1 MIMGLPISIHL
12 RGAEAAEP
20 GAAAAV
26 AHAFAALREADRMFS
41 PYRADSVLRRLAG
54 GEIDLT
60 ATPADF
66 RTVLALAE
74 HARDRTAGAFDVRAS
89 GWLDPSGIVKG
100 WAAERASSLLPA
112 DSYLNA
118 GGDLAIRSPAEPW
131 RIGIEH
137 PADPT
142 GLLTVLRVCHG
153 GVATSG
159 SVHRGPHIIDPTTGA
174 AASGIQQATV
184 IGTSLTWADI
194 WATAIVAAGNRALN
208 AGSALITRCLADGY
222 DALLVS
228 DDGSTWITA
237 GFGAHI
243 APDTPTPPAR
253 PLG

>member
-1 MIMGLPISIHL
+1 
-12 RGAEAAEP
+12 
-20 GAAAAV
+20 
-26 AHAFAALREADRMFS
+26 MFS
-41 PYRADSVLRRLAG
+41 PYRADSVLRRFAG
-54 GEIDLT
+54 GEVDLT
-60 ATPADF
+60 TTPADF
-66 RTVLALAE
+66 RTVLALARQ
-74 HARDRTAGAFDVRAS
+74 ARDKTAGAFDVHAS

-100 WAAERASSLLPA
+100 WAAERASWLLPA

-118 GGDLAIRSPAEPW
+118 GGDLAIRSPGEPW

-174 AASGIQQATV
+174 AASGIRQATV
-184 IGTSLTWADI
+184 IGPSLTWADI

-208 AGSALITRCLADGY
+208 AGSAVITRCLADGY

-237 GFGAHI
+237 GFGTHI
-243 APDTPTPPAR
+243 APDTPAPPAR

>member
-1 MIMGLPISIHL
+1 MIMGLPISVHL
-12 RGAEAAEP
+12 RGPESAEP
-20 GAAAAV
+20 GAAANV
-26 AHAFAALREADRMFS
+26 AHAFDALREADHMFS
-41 PYRADSVLRRLAG
+41 PYRADSVLCRVAR
-54 GEIDLT
+54 GEIDRT
-60 ATPADF
+60 ASPSDF
-66 RTVLALAE
+66 RAVLALAQ
-74 HARDRTAGAFDVRAS
+74 HAHDKTAGAFDVHAS
-89 GWLDPSGIVKG
+89 GRLDPSGVVKG
-100 WAAERASSLLPA
+100 WAAERASWLLPA

-118 GGDLAIRSPAEPW
+118 GGDLAIRTRAEPW

-142 GLLTVLRVCHG
+142 DLLTVLSVRNG

-174 AASGIQQATV
+174 AASGIRQATV
-184 IGTSLTWADI
+184 IGPSLTWADI
-194 WATAIVAAGNRALN
+194 WATAIVAAGNRALD
-208 AGSALITRCLADGY
+208 AGSELITRCLADGY